1 MRKKNVDSIY
11 VNYNL
16 WKKNVHFVF
25 SFLLLLFYF
34 SVVFVLQLKEL
45 SNYIIDIILFRV
57 ANLKLK
63 AVIFTV
69 YYSSIFIQIPSPT
82 IEFSVLIFVKAST
95 NYLKFFLVKKKKN
108 SNTSFWCLFSSS
120 IRM

>member
-1 MRKKNVDSIY
+1 MREKNVDSIY

-16 WKKNVHFVF
+16 WKKNLHFVF

-45 SNYIIDIILFRV
+45 SNYIIDIILFRI
-57 ANLKLK
+57 ANLKSSNFYRLLFFNFYSNTFTYYR
-63 AVIFTV
+63 VQRFNLYQSFNELFEIF
-69 YYSSIFIQIPSPT
+69 FC
-82 IEFSVLIFVKAST
+82 
-95 NYLKFFLVKKKKN
+95 KKKNN